1 MAHGEA
7 SGKLPVLARDK
18 KKPEIESIPHREL
31 SGDEGATRAG
41 LHLKHP

>member
-31 SGDEGATRAG
+31 WPTDLERF
-41 LHLKHP
+41 